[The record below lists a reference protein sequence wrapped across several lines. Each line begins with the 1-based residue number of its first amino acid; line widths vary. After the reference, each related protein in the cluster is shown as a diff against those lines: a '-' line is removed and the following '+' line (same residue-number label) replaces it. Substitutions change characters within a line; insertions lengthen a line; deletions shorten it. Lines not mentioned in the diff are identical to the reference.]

1 MDAINRADLEREVRR
16 LCQEGAIVAATASTI
31 RAYGH
36 EILGFLIAQHRSG
49 ADADEV
55 FSLCQHDWSS
65 IRADPEMRATEA
77 IIRHAQDRGLRI
89 VTYLDY
95 YQERLAERAATQDV
109 AAAAD

>member
-55 FSLCQHDWSS
+55 FSLWSE
-65 IRADPEMRATEA
+65 RVF
-77 IIRHAQDRGLRI
+77 RGLPSFAWASSLR
-89 VTYLDY
+89 T
-95 YQERLAERAATQDV
+95 
-109 AAAAD
+109 